1 VLRARH
7 ASPPLGRIAF
17 TVPALQWVAVILAH
31 RVSGETIDMAQDPVL
46 LPESARV
53 DEVAPLQERR
63 PSRPYEQSPRPRIA
77 AEPDWRRILG
87 AIRRRRWLVL
97 GVTLLGT
104 AAGIVAAVRFVGP
117 RYLARARLWV
127 GAAEPDPNALRG
139 TTPPPGTDR
148 LLGVE
153 AWVDFVRSDAV
164 LDTVVRE
171 VRLYLA
177 PRTAADSAALVGFG
191 LKDRVFPGR
200 YRLEVDRQ
208 GRGFTL
214 VSVGGGVVQRGAV
227 GDSVGPALGFAWV
240 PGKTVLNPGR
250 TVDFTV
256 YTPHDAA
263 EVLAGELQV
272 TTDPGGSFLT
282 VQLTGTDPHLT
293 TAIVRGV
300 ANRTVAVAAELR
312 RHKVAALAEI
322 LGQQVQHAQAS
333 LTGAELAL
341 KDFRIRTAGV
351 LPAGVAA
358 PPPSPAFTNAF
369 ELRVTLDQLARDR
382 QAIDRFLA
390 QPPDSEL
397 SADALVVIDAVQKSP
412 ELMQALKELTDKQAE
427 LRALRYTYTDQNFPV
442 QQLAD
447 AVATLEHRT
456 IPALLRAVRDN
467 LAVRERDVGQRV
479 DSTVRYLSNIP
490 PLLFEQ
496 TRLEREVQVA
506 GQLYAS
512 LQQHHD
518 EARVAEASAVPDVRI
533 LDAPDQPYRPI
544 GSLAPFVLIMSFL
557 ASAGLGVLG
566 AVLVDSLDPRFRDP
580 GHVTQDLGLRI
591 LGALPHLSRA
601 KNGEAATQA
610 IEAMRTVRVKLQ
622 HACNGGSPLL
632 LTVTSPG
639 VGEGKSLV
647 SANLALAFAY
657 AGLRTVVIDG
667 DIRRGALHR
676 LLRANRRPGLTD
688 HLTGRAP
695 LEQVLQ
701 TTPYKDLSFIGC
713 GSRMHNSP
721 ELLSATTMVDLLA
734 ALRSR
739 YDVVLVDTAPLA
751 AGADPYT
758 MASHT
763 KNLLVVLRAG
773 VTDLELAQAKLESF
787 DDMPVRVVGSVLND
801 VRAKGAYRYYAYYV
815 PGYETKEEADLG
827 PEKPVLGVPDD

>member
-1 VLRARH
+1 
-7 ASPPLGRIAF
+7 
-17 TVPALQWVAVILAH
+17 
-31 RVSGETIDMAQDPVL
+31 MAQDPL
-46 LPESARV
+46 LIPESARV
-53 DEVAPLQERR
+53 DEVAPLLERR
-63 PSRPYEQSPRPRIA
+63 PARPYAEPPRPLA
-77 AEPDWRRILG
+77 AGEPDWHRILG

-97 GVTLLGT
+97 AVTLLGT
-104 AAGIVAAVRFVGP
+104 AAGVVAAVRFVGP

-139 TTPPPGTDR
+139 TTPLPGTDR

-164 LDTVVRE
+164 LDTVVRDA
-171 VRLYLA
+171 RLYLF
-177 PRTAADSAALVGFG
+177 PRTPADSAALVAFG
-191 LKDRVFPGR
+191 LKARVVPGR

-208 GRGFTL
+208 ARGFT
-214 VSVGGGVVQRGAV
+214 VVAVGGGVVQRGAV

-250 TVDFTV
+250 TIDFTV

-263 EVLAGELQV
+263 ELLAGELQV
-272 TTDPGGSFLT
+272 TTDPGGSFVT

-293 TAIVRGV
+293 TAILRGV
-300 ANRTVAVAAELR
+300 ANRTVAVANELR
-312 RHKVAALAEI
+312 RHKVAALADM
-322 LGQQVQHAQAS
+322 LGQQVQHAQTS
-333 LTGAELAL
+333 LTAAELAL

-351 LPAGVAA
+351 LPAGVVT

-369 ELRVTLDQLARDR
+369 ELRVTRDQLGHDR

-390 QPPDSEL
+390 QPDSGL

-467 LAVRERDVGQRV
+467 LAVRERDLGQRV

-533 LDAPDQPYRPI
+533 LDAPDQPYRPL

-566 AVLVDSLDPRFRDP
+566 AVVVDSLDPRFRDP
-580 GHVTQDLGLRI
+580 GHVTRDLGLRI

-601 KNGEAATQA
+601 KNGEATTQA

-657 AGLRTVVIDG
+657 AGLRTIVIDG

-676 LLRANRRPGLTD
+676 LLRASRRPGLTD

-701 TTPYKDLSFIGC
+701 ATPYKDLSFIGC

-751 AGADPYT
+751 AGANPYT

-801 VRAKGAYRYYAYYV
+801 VRPKGAYRYYAYYV

-827 PEKPVLGVPDD
+827 PEKPVLGVPGD

>member
-1 VLRARH
+1 MFNGVPFLCKRTNRGRALRGAIPLAPMHMTCAPPRPAGRLPEPIALQRVAPASRREHAPARAAHVLRICGATCCAYATRRHRH
-7 ASPPLGRIAF
+7 APRRRCGREAGVRSQRYRPCSGAPWSRDVESRAIRF
-17 TVPALQWVAVILAH
+17 AL
-31 RVSGETIDMAQDPVL
+31 DMAHEGPSLPEPARLDAIAATPRSRAPTRYEQLPRL
-46 LPESARV
+46 LP
-53 DEVAPLQERR
+53 
-63 PSRPYEQSPRPRIA
+63 A

-87 AIRRRRWLVL
+87 AIGRRRWVVL
-97 GVTLLGT
+97 AVTLLGT
-104 AAGIVAAVRFVGP
+104 AAGVVAAAKFVGP

-127 GAAEPDPNALRG
+127 GAAEPNPNALRG
-139 TTPPPGTDR
+139 TTPPPGAER
-148 LLGVE
+148 LLGVA

-164 LDTVVRE
+164 LDTVVRD
-171 VRLYLA
+171 VRLYLD
-177 PRTAADSAALVGFG
+177 PRTPLDGTALLRFG
-191 LKDRVFPGR
+191 LKDQVLPGR
-200 YRLEVDRQ
+200 YRLEVDRD
-208 GRGFTL
+208 GAGFTL
-214 VSVGGGVVQRGAV
+214 FSAQGGVVQHGER

-240 PGKTVLNPGR
+240 PGAAVLTPGR
-250 TVDFTV
+250 RIEFTLL
-256 YTPHDAA
+256 TPHDAA
-263 EVLAGELQV
+263 ELLASQLQV
-272 TTDPGGSFLT
+272 TTDPEGTFVT
-282 VQLTGTDPHLT
+282 VQLTGTDPQLT
-293 TAIVRGV
+293 GAIVKGV
-300 ANRTVAVAAELR
+300 ADRTVAVAADLR
-312 RHKVAALAEI
+312 SHKVAALADI
-322 LGQQVQHAQAS
+322 LGEQVRHAQAS
-333 LTGAELAL
+333 LTEAELAL
-341 KDFRIRTAGV
+341 K
-351 LPAGVAA
+351 
-358 PPPSPAFTNAF
+358 S
-369 ELRVTLDQLARDR
+369 
-382 QAIDRFLA
+382 
-390 QPPDSEL
+390 
-397 SADALVVIDAVQKSP
+397 
-412 ELMQALKELTDKQAE
+412 
-427 LRALRYTYTDQNFPV
+427 FPV

-447 AVATLEHRT
+447 AVATLDRRA
-456 IPALLRAVRDN
+456 IPGMLRALRNN
-467 LAVRERDVGQRV
+467 LAARERDLGQRV

-490 PLLFEQ
+490 PLLFEL

-512 LQQHHD
+512 LQQRYD
-518 EARVAEASAVPDVRI
+518 EARVAEASALPDVRI
-533 LDAPDQPYRPI
+533 LDAPVQPYQPI
-544 GSLAPFVLIMSFL
+544 GSVAPFLVIMAFL

-566 AVLVDSLDPRFRDP
+566 AVVIDTLDPRFRDP
-580 GHVTQDLGLRI
+580 GHVTQGLGLRI

-601 KNGEAATQA
+601 GNGEGTAQA

-622 HACNGGSPLL
+622 HASNGGNPLL

-676 LLRANRRPGLTD
+676 LLRGSRRPGLTD

-695 LEQVLQ
+695 LEKVLQ
-701 TTPYKDLSFIGC
+701 TTPYKCLSFIGC

-721 ELLSATTMVDLLA
+721 ELLSAATMVDLLA

-801 VRAKGAYRYYAYYV
+801 VRAKGAYRYYSYYV

-827 PEKPVLGVPDD
+827 PEKPVLGVPGD

>member
-1 VLRARH
+1 
-7 ASPPLGRIAF
+7 
-17 TVPALQWVAVILAH
+17 
-31 RVSGETIDMAQDPVL
+31 MAQDPL
-46 LPESARV
+46 LIPESARA
-53 DEVAPLQERR
+53 DEVAPLLERR
-63 PSRPYEQSPRPRIA
+63 PSRPYAEPPRPLA
-77 AEPDWRRILG
+77 AGEPDWHRILG

-97 GVTLLGT
+97 AVTLLGT

-139 TTPPPGTDR
+139 TTPLPGTDR

-164 LDTVVRE
+164 LDTVVRD
-171 VRLYLA
+171 VRLYLF
-177 PRTAADSAALVGFG
+177 PRSPADSAALVGFG
-191 LKDRVFPGR
+191 LKDRVVPGH

-208 GRGFTL
+208 ARGFTV

-250 TVDFTV
+250 TIDFTV

-263 EVLAGELQV
+263 ELLASELQV
-272 TTDPGGSFLT
+272 TTDPGGSFVT

-293 TAIVRGV
+293 TAILQGV
-300 ANRTVAVAAELR
+300 ANRTVAVANELR
-312 RHKVAALAEI
+312 RHKVAALADM
-322 LGQQVQHAQAS
+322 LGQQVQHARAS
-333 LTGAELAL
+333 LTATELAL

-351 LPAGVAA
+351 LPAGVVT

-369 ELRVTLDQLARDR
+369 ELRVTRDQLSHDR

-390 QPPDSEL
+390 QPDSGL

-467 LAVRERDVGQRV
+467 LAVRERDLGQRV

-490 PLLFEQ
+490 PLLFQQ

-518 EARVAEASAVPDVRI
+518 EARVAEASAVPDVRV
-533 LDAPDQPYRPI
+533 LDAPDQPYRPL

-566 AVLVDSLDPRFRDP
+566 AVVVDSLDPRFRDP
-580 GHVTQDLGLRI
+580 GHVTRDLGLRI

-601 KNGEAATQA
+601 KNGEATTQA

-657 AGLRTVVIDG
+657 AGLRTIVIDG

-676 LLRANRRPGLTD
+676 LLRASRRPGLTD

-701 TTPYKDLSFIGC
+701 STPYKDLSFIGC

-801 VRAKGAYRYYAYYV
+801 VRPKGAYRYYAYYV

-827 PEKPVLGVPDD
+827 PEKPVLGVPGD

>member
-1 VLRARH
+1 MAHEGPSLPEPARLDAIAATPRSRAPTRYEQL
-7 ASPPLGRIAF
+7 PR
-17 TVPALQWVAVILAH
+17 
-31 RVSGETIDMAQDPVL
+31 L
-46 LPESARV
+46 LP
-53 DEVAPLQERR
+53 
-63 PSRPYEQSPRPRIA
+63 A

-87 AIRRRRWLVL
+87 AIGRRRWVVL
-97 GVTLLGT
+97 AVTLLGT
-104 AAGIVAAVRFVGP
+104 AAGVVAAAKFVGP

-127 GAAEPDPNALRG
+127 GAAEPNPNALRG
-139 TTPPPGTDR
+139 TTPPPGAER
-148 LLGVE
+148 LLGVA

-164 LDTVVRE
+164 LDTVVRD
-171 VRLYLA
+171 VRLYLD
-177 PRTAADSAALVGFG
+177 PRTPLDGTALLRFG
-191 LKDRVFPGR
+191 LKDQVLPGR
-200 YRLEVDRQ
+200 YRLEVDRD
-208 GRGFTL
+208 GAGFTL
-214 VSVGGGVVQRGAV
+214 FSAQGGVVQHGER

-240 PGKTVLNPGR
+240 PGAAVLTPGR
-250 TVDFTV
+250 RIEFTLL
-256 YTPHDAA
+256 TPHDAA
-263 EVLAGELQV
+263 ELLASQLQV
-272 TTDPGGSFLT
+272 TTDPEGTFVT
-282 VQLTGTDPHLT
+282 VQLTGTDPQLT
-293 TAIVRGV
+293 AAIVKGV
-300 ANRTVAVAAELR
+300 ADRTVAVAADLR
-312 RHKVAALAEI
+312 RHKVAALADI
-322 LGQQVQHAQAS
+322 LGEQVRHAQAS
-333 LTGAELAL
+333 LTAAELAL
-341 KDFRIRTAGV
+341 KSFRVRAAGV

-369 ELRVTLDQLARDR
+369 ELRVAVDQLGRDR
-382 QAIDRFLA
+382 QAIDRVLA
-390 QPPDSEL
+390 QQPDSGL
-397 SADALVVIDAVQKSP
+397 SVDALAAIDAVQKSP
-412 ELMQALKELTDKQAE
+412 ELTQALKELTDKQAE
-427 LRALRYTYTDQNFPV
+427 LRALRYTYTDQHFPV

-447 AVATLEHRT
+447 AVATLDRRT
-456 IPALLRAVRDN
+456 IPGMLRALRNN
-467 LAVRERDVGQRV
+467 LAARERDLGQRV

-512 LQQHHD
+512 LQQRYD
-518 EARVAEASAVPDVRI
+518 EARVAEASALPDVRI
-533 LDAPDQPYRPI
+533 LDAPVQPYQPI
-544 GSLAPFVLIMSFL
+544 GSVAPFLVIMAFL

-566 AVLVDSLDPRFRDP
+566 AVVIDTLDPRFRDP
-580 GHVTQDLGLRI
+580 GHVTQGLGLRI

-601 KNGEAATQA
+601 GNGEGTAQA

-622 HACNGGSPLL
+622 HASNGGNPLL

-676 LLRANRRPGLTD
+676 LLRGSRRPGLTD

-695 LEQVLQ
+695 LEKVLQ
-701 TTPYKDLSFIGC
+701 TTPYKCLSFIGC

-721 ELLSATTMVDLLA
+721 ELLSAATMVDLLA

-758 MASHT
+758 MASLT
-763 KNLLVVLRAG
+763 TNLLMVLRAG

-787 DDMPVRVVGSVLND
+787 EDLPVRVVGTVLND
-801 VRAKGAYRYYAYYV
+801 VQPKGAYRYYAYYV

-827 PEKPVLGVPDD
+827 PEKPVLGVPSV

>member
-1 VLRARH
+1 
-7 ASPPLGRIAF
+7 
-17 TVPALQWVAVILAH
+17 
-31 RVSGETIDMAQDPVL
+31 MAQDPL
-46 LPESARV
+46 LIPESARV
-53 DEVAPLQERR
+53 DEVAPLLERR
-63 PSRPYEQSPRPRIA
+63 PARPYAEPPRPLA
-77 AEPDWRRILG
+77 AGEPDWHRILG

-97 GVTLLGT
+97 AVTLLGT

-139 TTPPPGTDR
+139 TTPLPGTDR

-164 LDTVVRE
+164 LDTVVRD
-171 VRLYLA
+171 VRLYLF
-177 PRTAADSAALVGFG
+177 PRSPADSAALVGFG
-191 LKDRVFPGR
+191 LKDRVVPGH

-208 GRGFTL
+208 ARGFTV

-250 TVDFTV
+250 TIDFTV

-263 EVLAGELQV
+263 ELLASELQV
-272 TTDPGGSFLT
+272 TTDPGGSFVT

-293 TAIVRGV
+293 TAILQGV
-300 ANRTVAVAAELR
+300 ANRTVAVANELR
-312 RHKVAALAEI
+312 RHKVAALADM
-322 LGQQVQHAQAS
+322 LGQQVQHARAS
-333 LTGAELAL
+333 LTATELAL

-351 LPAGVAA
+351 LPAGVVT

-369 ELRVTLDQLARDR
+369 ELRVTRDQLSHDR

-390 QPPDSEL
+390 QPDSGL

-467 LAVRERDVGQRV
+467 LAVRERDLGQRV

-518 EARVAEASAVPDVRI
+518 EARVAEASAVPDVRV
-533 LDAPDQPYRPI
+533 LDAPDQPYRPL
-544 GSLAPFVLIMSFL
+544 GSMAPFVLIMSFL

-566 AVLVDSLDPRFRDP
+566 AVVVDSLDPRFRDP
-580 GHVTQDLGLRI
+580 GHVTRDLGLRI

-601 KNGEAATQA
+601 KNGEATTQA

-657 AGLRTVVIDG
+657 AGLRTIVIDG

-676 LLRANRRPGLTD
+676 LLRASRRPGLTD

-701 TTPYKDLSFIGC
+701 STPYKDLSFIGC

-801 VRAKGAYRYYAYYV
+801 VRPKGAYRYYAYYV

-827 PEKPVLGVPDD
+827 PEKPVLGVPGD

>member
-1 VLRARH
+1 
-7 ASPPLGRIAF
+7 
-17 TVPALQWVAVILAH
+17 
-31 RVSGETIDMAQDPVL
+31 MAQDPL
-46 LPESARV
+46 LIPESARA
-53 DEVAPLQERR
+53 DEVAPLLERR
-63 PSRPYEQSPRPRIA
+63 PAHPYAEPPRPLA
-77 AEPDWRRILG
+77 AGEPDWHRILG

-97 GVTLLGT
+97 AVTLLGT

-139 TTPPPGTDR
+139 TTPLPGTDR

-164 LDTVVRE
+164 LDTVVRD
-171 VRLYLA
+171 VRLYLF
-177 PRTAADSAALVGFG
+177 PRSPADSAALVGFG
-191 LKDRVFPGR
+191 LKDRVVPGH

-208 GRGFTL
+208 ARGFTV

-250 TVDFTV
+250 TIDFTV

-263 EVLAGELQV
+263 ELLASELQV
-272 TTDPGGSFLT
+272 TTDPGGSFVT

-293 TAIVRGV
+293 TAILQGV
-300 ANRTVAVAAELR
+300 ANRTVAVANELR
-312 RHKVAALAEI
+312 RHKVAALADM
-322 LGQQVQHAQAS
+322 LGQQVQHARAS
-333 LTGAELAL
+333 LTATELAL

-351 LPAGVAA
+351 LPAGVVT

-369 ELRVTLDQLARDR
+369 ELRVTRDQLGHDR

-390 QPPDSEL
+390 QPDSGL

-467 LAVRERDVGQRV
+467 LAVRERDLGQRV

-557 ASAGLGVLG
+557 ASAGLAVLG
-566 AVLVDSLDPRFRDP
+566 AVVVDSLDPRFRDP
-580 GHVTQDLGLRI
+580 GHVTRDLGLRI

-601 KNGEAATQA
+601 KNGEATTQA

-657 AGLRTVVIDG
+657 AGLRTIVIDG

-676 LLRANRRPGLTD
+676 LLRASRRPGLTD

-701 TTPYKDLSFIGC
+701 STPYKDLSFIGC

-801 VRAKGAYRYYAYYV
+801 VRPKGAYRYYAYYV

-827 PEKPVLGVPDD
+827 PEKPVLGVPGD

>member
-1 VLRARH
+1 
-7 ASPPLGRIAF
+7 
-17 TVPALQWVAVILAH
+17 
-31 RVSGETIDMAQDPVL
+31 MAQDPL
-46 LPESARV
+46 LIPESARV
-53 DEVAPLQERR
+53 DEVAPLLERR
-63 PSRPYEQSPRPRIA
+63 PARPYAEPPRPLA
-77 AEPDWRRILG
+77 AGEPDWHRILG

-97 GVTLLGT
+97 AVTLLGT

-139 TTPPPGTDR
+139 TTPLPGTDR

-164 LDTVVRE
+164 LDTVVRD
-171 VRLYLA
+171 VRLYLF
-177 PRTAADSAALVGFG
+177 PRSPADSAALVGFG
-191 LKDRVFPGR
+191 LKDRVVPGH

-208 GRGFTL
+208 ARGFTV

-250 TVDFTV
+250 TIDFTV

-263 EVLAGELQV
+263 ELLASELQV
-272 TTDPGGSFLT
+272 TTDPGGSFVT

-293 TAIVRGV
+293 TAILQGV
-300 ANRTVAVAAELR
+300 ANRTVAVANELR
-312 RHKVAALAEI
+312 RHKVAALADM
-322 LGQQVQHAQAS
+322 LGQQVQHARAS
-333 LTGAELAL
+333 LTATELAL

-351 LPAGVAA
+351 LPAGVVT

-369 ELRVTLDQLARDR
+369 ELRVTRDQLSHDR

-390 QPPDSEL
+390 QPDSGL

-456 IPALLRAVRDN
+456 IPGLLRAVRDN
-467 LAVRERDVGQRV
+467 LAVRERDLGQRV

-518 EARVAEASAVPDVRI
+518 EARVAEASAVPDVRV
-533 LDAPDQPYRPI
+533 LDAPDQPYRPL

-566 AVLVDSLDPRFRDP
+566 AVVVDSLDPRFRDP
-580 GHVTQDLGLRI
+580 GHVTRDLGLRI

-601 KNGEAATQA
+601 KNGEATTQA

-657 AGLRTVVIDG
+657 AGLRTIVIDG

-676 LLRANRRPGLTD
+676 LLRASRRPGLTD

-701 TTPYKDLSFIGC
+701 STPYKDLSFIGC

-801 VRAKGAYRYYAYYV
+801 VRPKGAYRYYAYYV

-827 PEKPVLGVPDD
+827 PEKPVLGVPGD